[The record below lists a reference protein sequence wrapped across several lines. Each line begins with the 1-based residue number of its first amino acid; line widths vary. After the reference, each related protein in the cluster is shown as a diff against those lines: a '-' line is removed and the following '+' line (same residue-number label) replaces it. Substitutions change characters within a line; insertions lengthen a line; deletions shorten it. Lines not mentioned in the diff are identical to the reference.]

1 MSNPTNSFIITPDGK
16 IQFVTIEQG
25 NETIT
30 VKNDG
35 NGNFTVEKEQKNDS
49 NIDPN
54 TAKVSDSG
62 NQPPLPTSTGEQN
75 NDGSLSLSSSISGNT
90 INNDLITGLLDPQL
104 AEALKL

>member
-25 NETIT
+25 NETII

-54 TAKVSDSG
+54 TTKVSNSG
-62 NQPPLPTSTGEQN
+62 DQSPLPTSTGEQN

-90 INNDLITGLLDPQL
+90 INNDLITGLLDSQL

>member
-49 NIDPN
+49 NTDPN
-54 TAKVSDSG
+54 TTKVSGPGD
-62 NQPPLPTSTGEQN
+62 QPPLPTSTGEQN
-75 NDGSLSLSSSISGNT
+75 NDGSLSLSSSISENT
-90 INNDLITGLLDPQL
+90 VNNDLITGSLDSQL
-104 AEALKL
+104 AQALKL

>member
-25 NETIT
+25 NETII

-35 NGNFTVEKEQKNDS
+35 NGNFTVEKEQKNGS

-54 TAKVSDSG
+54 TTKVSGPGD
-62 NQPPLPTSTGEQN
+62 QPLQTSSGEQN
-75 NDGSLSLSSSISGNT
+75 NTASLSLSSSSGNT
-90 INNDLITGLLDPQL
+90 VNNDLIAGSLDSQL

>member
-25 NETIT
+25 NETII

-35 NGNFTVEKEQKNDS
+35 NGNFTVEKEQKNGS

-54 TAKVSDSG
+54 TTKVSGPGD
-62 NQPPLPTSTGEQN
+62 QPPLPTSTGKQN

-90 INNDLITGLLDPQL
+90 INNDLITGSLDSQL

>member
-1 MSNPTNSFIITPDGK
+1 MSNSTNSFIITPDGK

-25 NETIT
+25 NETII

-54 TAKVSDSG
+54 TTKVSGPGD
-62 NQPPLPTSTGEQN
+62 QPPLPTSTGEQN
-75 NDGSLSLSSSISGNT
+75 NTASLSLSSSSGNT
-90 INNDLITGLLDPQL
+90 VNNELITGSLDSQL

>member
-16 IQFVTIEQG
+16 IQFVTIKQG

-54 TAKVSDSG
+54 TTKVSNSG
-62 NQPPLPTSTGEQN
+62 DQPPLPTSTGEQN
-75 NDGSLSLSSSISGNT
+75 NTASLSLSSSSGNT
-90 INNDLITGLLDPQL
+90 VNNDLITGSLDSQL
-104 AEALKL
+104 AQALKL

>member
-25 NETIT
+25 NETII

>member
-54 TAKVSDSG
+54 TTKVIDSG

>member
-16 IQFVTIEQG
+16 IQFVTIGQG
-25 NETIT
+25 NETII

-54 TAKVSDSG
+54 TTKVSNSG
-62 NQPPLPTSTGEQN
+62 DQPPLPTSTGEQN
-75 NDGSLSLSSSISGNT
+75 NTASLSLSSSSGNT
-90 INNDLITGLLDPQL
+90 VNNDLITGSLDSQL
-104 AEALKL
+104 AQALKL

>member
-16 IQFVTIEQG
+16 IQFVTIKQG

-49 NIDPN
+49 NTDPN
-54 TAKVSDSG
+54 TTKVSGPGD
-62 NQPPLPTSTGEQN
+62 QPPLPTSTGEQN

-90 INNDLITGLLDPQL
+90 INNDLITGLLDSQL

>member
-1 MSNPTNSFIITPDGK
+1 MSNPTNSFILTPDGK

-25 NETIT
+25 NETII

-54 TAKVSDSG
+54 TTKLSSSG
-62 NQPPLPTSTGEQN
+62 DQPPLPTSSSEQN
-75 NDGSLSLSSSISGNT
+75 NTDSLTLSSSSGNT
-90 INNDLITGLLDPQL
+90 VSNDLIAGSLDSQL
-104 AEALKL
+104 AQALKL

>member
-25 NETIT
+25 NETII

-90 INNDLITGLLDPQL
+90 INNDLITGLLDSQL

>member
-1 MSNPTNSFIITPDGK
+1 MSNPTNSFILTPDGK

-25 NETIT
+25 NETII

-54 TAKVSDSG
+54 TTKVSSQGD
-62 NQPPLPTSTGEQN
+62 QPPLPTSSSEQN
-75 NDGSLSLSSSISGNT
+75 NTDSLTLSSSSGNT
-90 INNDLITGLLDPQL
+90 VSNDLIAGSLDSQL
-104 AEALKL
+104 AQALKL

>member
-1 MSNPTNSFIITPDGK
+1 MSNPTNSFILTPDGK

-25 NETIT
+25 NETII

-54 TAKVSDSG
+54 TTKVSGPGD
-62 NQPPLPTSTGEQN
+62 QPPIPTGSSEQN
-75 NDGSLSLSSSISGNT
+75 NTDSLTLSSSSGNSVS
-90 INNDLITGLLDPQL
+90 NDLITGSLDSQL
-104 AEALKL
+104 VEALKL

>member
-16 IQFVTIEQG
+16 IQFVTIGQG
-25 NETIT
+25 NETII

-54 TAKVSDSG
+54 TTKVSNSG
-62 NQPPLPTSTGEQN
+62 DQPPVPTSTGEQN
-75 NDGSLSLSSSISGNT
+75 NTASLSLSSSSGNT
-90 INNDLITGLLDPQL
+90 VNNDLITGSLDSQL
-104 AEALKL
+104 AQALKL

>member
-1 MSNPTNSFIITPDGK
+1 MSNPTNSFILTPDGK

-25 NETIT
+25 NETII

-54 TAKVSDSG
+54 TTKVSSPGD
-62 NQPPLPTSTGEQN
+62 QPPIPTGSSEQN
-75 NDGSLSLSSSISGNT
+75 NTDSLTLSSSSGNT
-90 INNDLITGLLDPQL
+90 VSNDLIAGSLDSQL
-104 AEALKL
+104 AQALKL

>member
-25 NETIT
+25 NETII

-35 NGNFTVEKEQKNDS
+35 NGNFTVEKEQKNGS
-49 NIDPN
+49 NIDSN
-54 TAKVSDSG
+54 TTKVSGTGD
-62 NQPPLPTSTGEQN
+62 QPPLPTSTSEQN
-75 NDGSLSLSSSISGNT
+75 NTASLSLSSSSGNT
-90 INNDLITGLLDPQL
+90 VNNELITGSLDSQL